1 MLQAQEVFLTQQYIC
16 IAMEY
21 ASGGNL
27 FNYVQRAQRLKEPA
41 ARWFFQQ
48 LIIGLDYCHIKGEGR
63 GSAKGE
69 AGCWPGQALS
79 IHELATRLVFLK
91 LIAGFSYCHKRV
103 SCGAKP
109 LQLSPG
115 RISCS

>member
-1 MLQAQEVFLTQQYIC
+1 MTHLCPTPAAVLQAQEVFLTQQYIC

-48 LIIGLDYCHIKGEGR
+48 LIIGLDYCHKKGEGR
-63 GSAKGE
+63 GVQRARYVVGL
-69 AGCWPGQALS
+69 GQALAS
-79 IHELATRLVFLK
+79 IELAT
-91 LIAGFSYCHKRV
+91 C
-103 SCGAKP
+103 
-109 LQLSPG
+109 
-115 RISCS
+115 